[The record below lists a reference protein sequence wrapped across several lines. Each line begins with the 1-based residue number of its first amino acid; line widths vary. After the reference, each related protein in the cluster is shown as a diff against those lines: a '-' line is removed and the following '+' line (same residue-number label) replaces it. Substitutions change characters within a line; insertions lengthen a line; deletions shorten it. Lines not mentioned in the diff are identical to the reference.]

1 LRPEGGDT
9 VTKHRGQGAPAA
21 FSAEPLSGR
30 IALVTGAG
38 QGLGRAIAHR
48 LALAGAE
55 VVVTDVVESQAA
67 AVANEIRALG
77 RTAVSYLLD
86 VTRSDEVERVF
97 DVVEQDRGPLEVL
110 VNNAGLSRIG
120 DHTHNVT
127 DENWHDSIAV
137 MQHGVFYGM
146 RSAGRRM
153 LPRAHGIVI
162 NISSIRAF
170 AAKLGT
176 IEYSAPKAALVAM
189 TQVAGAEW
197 GPFGV
202 RVNAIA
208 PGPLATEM
216 TARDAA
222 RGVMDEAR
230 HLKAIPAHRWGDP
243 AEVGDLVVFLA
254 SDHACYINGTLLTID
269 GALTAMGPDGEFS
282 APWPLSGP
290 ELRQSATQP

>member
-1 LRPEGGDT
+1 
-9 VTKHRGQGAPAA
+9 
-21 FSAEPLSGR
+21 
-30 IALVTGAG
+30 
-38 QGLGRAIAHR
+38 LGRAIARR
-48 LALAGAE
+48 LALAGAD
-55 VVVTDVVESQAA
+55 VVVTDIVEARA
-67 AVANEIRALG
+67 LAVADEIRAES
-77 RTAVSYLLD
+77 RTAAGYLLD
-86 VTRSDEVERVF
+86 VTRSEEVERVF
-97 DVVEQDRGPLEVL
+97 DLVEEEQGPLEVL
-110 VNNAGLSRIG
+110 INNAGLSRIG

-153 LPRAHGIVI
+153 LPRAHGSVI

-176 IEYSAPKAALVAM
+176 IEYSAAKAALVAM

-197 GPFGV
+197 APFGV

-216 TARDAA
+216 TIRDAA

-230 HLKAIPAHRWGDP
+230 YLKTIPAHRWGDP

-254 SDHACYINGTLLTID
+254 SDHARYINGTLITID
-269 GALTAMGPDGEFS
+269 GALTAMGPDAQFS
-282 APWPLSGP
+282 APWPVTGP
-290 ELRQSATQP
+290 EVRQPVTQP